1 MIVNYEDQTIIAQTT
16 GKGKGALAM
25 LAMSGDHALIIA
37 NNMSKLASGK
47 KISQVPSHTIHYG
60 QVIDNEG
67 KHIDH
72 VMFYIMHGPRTFT
85 GQHVVELTCHNNP
98 FIVER
103 IINQAIEHGA
113 RPAQG
118 GEFAKRA
125 VLSGKIDL
133 TQAEAIN
140 ELVHANTQLALKKS
154 LAQLEGSFS
163 RWISTIEKQL
173 IKALALSEASFEFID
188 EDMAFN
194 NQIQDIINRS
204 LSTIFNI
211 KKTYD
216 QQKQIREGIRIAI
229 IGSVNAGKSS
239 LFNALLNKQRAIVT
253 SIAGTTRDSIEA
265 GLYKNNNY
273 WTLIDTAGLRQTDN
287 IIEQEGIKRSLE
299 QAQQADIILLVS
311 DGSRTLLDQEEK
323 VYQDIIQQY
332 PNKTIV
338 IHNKSD
344 HPQFKVPPFILPC
357 PTKPCAKS
365 GSDSSNARVVS
376 KDKVKEFLIVSSK
389 ENRNIEKVE
398 VLIEDK
404 IAQLFQNIESPFL
417 LNQRQF
423 KLMLGLEKK
432 LEEVK
437 DMLKGN
443 VQYELLSCHLNDS
456 LSHISELTG
465 KTISEK
471 GMDAVFKEFCVGK

>member
-1 MIVNYEDQTIIAQTT
+1 MVLNYEDQTIIAQTT

-25 LAMSGDHALIIA
+25 LALSGDQALTIA
-37 NNMSKLASGK
+37 NSMSKLASGK
-47 KISQVPSHTIHYG
+47 KISHVPSHTIHYG
-60 QVIDNEG
+60 QVIDKEG

-72 VMFYIMHGPRTFT
+72 VIFYIMHGPRTFT
-85 GQHVVELTCHNNP
+85 GQNVVELTCHNNP
-98 FIVER
+98 FIVEH
-103 IINQAIEHGA
+103 IIAQAIEHGA

-163 RWISTIEKQL
+163 RWITTIEKQL
-173 IKALALSEASFEFID
+173 VQALALSEASFEFID
-188 EDMAFN
+188 EEVAFG
-194 NQIQDIINRS
+194 NQIQEIVDRS
-204 LSTIFNI
+204 LSTISTI

-253 SIAGTTRDSIEA
+253 NIAGTTRDSIEA

-273 WTLIDTAGLRQTDN
+273 WTLIDTAGLRKSEDV
-287 IIEQEGIKRSLE
+287 IEQEGIKRSFE
-299 QAQQADIILLVS
+299 QAQQADIILLVC
-311 DGSRTLLDQEEK
+311 DGSIKLLEQEK
-323 VYQDIIQQY
+323 IVYQDILTKY
-332 PNKTIV
+332 PRKTIL
-338 IHNKSD
+338 INNKSD
-344 HPQFKVPPFILPC
+344 HSNFKPLPLVL
-357 PTKPCAKS
+357 PVRHSKKATAGSSAK
-365 GSDSSNARVVS
+365 RVS
-376 KDKVKEFLIVSSK
+376 KDQTKEFLTTSSK
-389 ENRNIEKVE
+389 ENKNIEKVE
-398 VLIEDK
+398 AAIEDK
-404 IAQLFQNIESPFL
+404 IAQLFQHIESPFL

-432 LEEVK
+432 LDEVK
-437 DMLKGN
+437 AMLQSE
-443 VQYELLSCHLNDS
+443 VQYELLSCHLNDA
-456 LSHISELTG
+456 LAHISELTG

-471 GMDAVFKEFCVGK
+471 GMDAVFREFCVGK